1 MVISELSVKRPVFAM
16 VMSLALVILG
26 LLAQRGLAVREFP
39 AVSAPIVSV
48 QTDYRGAS
56 AEVIERRITQIIEN
70 EIAGISGVEKL
81 TSTSMDERSQ
91 ITVEFSL
98 DRDLDGAVND
108 VRERVA
114 LVSKRMPEEADPP
127 LIMKQDAGMD
137 ATMYID
143 LSSDK
148 RSLMEITDFVERNM
162 VDRLSVLDGVSTIRV
177 SGSRVLSVRIWLD
190 REALAARGLTVQD
203 VEDLLRRENV
213 ELPAGRIESVERE
226 FTLRTDAALRT
237 PQDFAG
243 LVLQRDNT
251 FVTRLGD
258 VADVRL
264 EPESTRL
271 LARSDGMPGLSLG
284 VVPQSQANIL
294 AVNQAVLAEIDN
306 MRDSVPSDIKIDVNV
321 DFSVFIRESMGEV
334 VKALVFAL
342 FMVLIVIFA
351 FLGSV
356 RATIIPAITIPVA
369 IISTFIVMA
378 VMEYSINT
386 LTLLGLVLAI
396 GLVVDDAIVVLE
408 NIVRRME
415 LGEPP
420 LIAAIKG
427 SQEIGFAVIA
437 TTVVLVAVFIPISFM
452 PGNVGRLFAEFGI
465 SLAAAVAFS
474 SFVALTLVP
483 MMASK
488 FFSRGIERKKVAI
501 LIDRFFNWTKTRYRK
516 LLVPVVAT
524 PLVSLVV
531 IAVLGLASF
540 GMFKVLPEE
549 YAPVEDRGMLFL
561 WMRAPEGSSLDYM
574 DRQVRIMEDIAIPYV
589 DKGYGKRVLVRS
601 GMGGGGGD
609 VNTAFAYM
617 PLMPW
622 SERDKSAQEIADEL
636 RAKVGQ
642 IPGMLVMVM
651 LPPSLNVRSSGQPL
665 IIVLGGTNYEDL
677 AEWSELVMNRAR
689 ENPNIVGLRSDW
701 FERKPKIKV
710 KVNRERAADLGVSLS
725 TVGRTLET
733 MMGSRVVTTFEDRGE
748 EYNVLLQARPEDR
761 ATPSDLEN
769 IYVRAERTGELIP
782 LASVVTL
789 TETSGPVELKR
800 FDRLRSISMTS
811 ALAPGYSLGEA
822 LKYMEKIIAEEV
834 PEGVRINY
842 DGESREF
849 KQSGS
854 SIYFTFA
861 LALVLSYL
869 VLAAQFESF
878 RHPLI
883 IMMTV
888 PMALFGG
895 LIGLI
900 VMDSSINVYSQIG
913 AIMLIG
919 LAAKNGILIVEF
931 ANQLRDRGVE
941 FYEAIIEA
949 AVVRLRP
956 VVMTSLCTAGGAIP
970 LILAFGAG
978 AESRRTIGAMVFFG
992 VTISVFLTL
1001 FLIPAVYAL
1010 IARGTQ
1016 SPDTVAREIEALQSN
1031 NAQAKSS
1038 GGGLDVGVGGSV
1050 VQKRA
1055 D

>member
-1 MVISELSVKRPVFAM
+1 MIISELSVKRPVFAA
-16 VMSLALVILG
+16 VMSMALVILG
-26 LLAQRGLAVREFP
+26 LLARERLAVREFP
-39 AVSAPIVSV
+39 AVSAPVVSV

-56 AEVIERRITQIIEN
+56 AEVVERRITQIIEN
-70 EIAGISGVEKL
+70 ELAGISGVEKL

-98 DRDLDGAVND
+98 DRDLEDAVND
-108 VRERVA
+108 VRERVSM
-114 LVSKRMPEEADPP
+114 VSKRMPEEADPP
-127 LIMKQDAGMD
+127 LIMKQDSGMD
-137 ATMYID
+137 ATMYVD

-148 RSLMEITDFVERNM
+148 RSLMEITDYVERNM
-162 VDRLSVLDGVSTIRV
+162 VDRLSVLDGVSAIRV

-190 REALAARGLTVQD
+190 RQALAARGLTVQD
-203 VEDLLRRENV
+203 IEDLVRRENV

-226 FTLRTDAALRT
+226 FTLRTDAGLRT
-237 PQDFAG
+237 PEDFAQ
-243 LVLQRDNT
+243 LVVRRDDNYI
-251 FVTRLGD
+251 TRLGD
-258 VADVRL
+258 VAEVRL
-264 EPESTRL
+264 EPESTRRI
-271 LARSDGMPGLSLG
+271 ARSDGKPGLSLG

-294 AVNQAVLAEIDN
+294 AVNQSVLAEIDR

-321 DFSVFIRESMGEV
+321 DFSVFIRESMQEV
-334 VKALVFAL
+334 IKALVFAL
-342 FMVLIVIFA
+342 TMVLVVIFA

-356 RATIIPAITIPVA
+356 RATLIPAITIPVA

-378 VMEYSINT
+378 AMGFSINT

-415 LGEPP
+415 LGQPP
-420 LIAAIKG
+420 LLAAIEG
-427 SQEIGFAVIA
+427 SREIGFAVVA

-488 FFSRGIERKKVAI
+488 FFAAGIERKKLAVQ
-501 LIDRFFNWTKTRYRK
+501 IDRFFKWVTSHYRR
-516 LLVPVVAT
+516 LLVPMVAR
-524 PLVSLVV
+524 PIAALGV
-531 IAVLGLASF
+531 IALLGAASF
-540 GMFKVLPEE
+540 GLFKTLPEE
-549 YAPVEDRGMLFL
+549 YAPVEDRAMMFL
-561 WMRAPEGSSLDYM
+561 WMRGPEGASLDYM
-574 DRQVRIMEDIAIPYV
+574 DRQLRLMEDITIPYV
-589 DKGYGKRVLVRS
+589 EAGYGKRVLVRS
-601 GMGGGGGD
+601 GMGSGAGD

-622 SERDKSAQEIADEL
+622 SERDMTAQELAAEL
-636 RAKVGQ
+636 RPKVGQ
-642 IPGMLVMVM
+642 IPGMLAMVM

-665 IIVLGGTNYEDL
+665 IVVLGGTDYAEL
-677 AEWSELVMNRAR
+677 ADWSQKVIDRAQ
-689 ENPNIVGLRSDW
+689 ENPGIVGLRSDW
-701 FERKPKIKV
+701 FERKPKIDV
-710 KVNRERAADLGVSLS
+710 EVDRSRAADLGVSLS
-725 TVGRTLET
+725 AVGRTLET

-748 EYNVLLQARPEDR
+748 EYNVLLQAQPDDR
-761 ATPSDLEN
+761 ATPNDLSN

-782 LASVVTL
+782 LASVVQL

-800 FDRLRSISMTS
+800 FDRLRSISLTS
-811 ALAPGYSLGEA
+811 ALASGYSLGEA
-822 LKYMEKIIAEEV
+822 LDYMEQIIAEEV

-849 KQSGS
+849 RQSGS

-861 LALVLSYL
+861 LALLLSYL

-895 LIGLI
+895 LIGLHI
-900 VMDSSINVYSQIG
+900 MDSSINVYSQIG

-931 ANQLRDRGVE
+931 ANQLRDQGVE
-941 FYEAIIEA
+941 FFEAIVEA
-949 AVVRLRP
+949 AAVRLRP

-1010 IARGTQ
+1010 IARGTK
-1016 SPDTVAREIEALQSN
+1016 SPDAVTRAVEALQGSDKT
-1031 NAQAKSS
+1031 A
-1038 GGGLDVGVGGSV
+1038 GGLSGAST

>member
-1 MVISELSVKRPVFAM
+1 MVISELSVKRPVFAV
-16 VMSLALVILG
+16 VMSLALVIAG
-26 LLAQRGLAVREFP
+26 LLAREQLAVREFP
-39 AVSAPIVSV
+39 AISPPIVSV

-56 AEVIERRITQIIEN
+56 AEVVERRITQVIEN

-81 TSTSMDERSQ
+81 TSSSMDERSQ
-91 ITVEFSL
+91 IKVEFSL
-98 DRDLDGAVND
+98 DRELDGAVND
-108 VRERVA
+108 VREKVSIVA
-114 LVSKRMPEEADPP
+114 QRMPEEADPP
-127 LIMKQDAGMD
+127 RVIKQDASMD
-137 ATMYID
+137 STMYVD

-148 RSLMEITDFVERNM
+148 RSLMDITDYVERNM
-162 VDRLSVLDGVSTIRV
+162 VDRLSVLDGVSAIRV

-190 REALAARGLTVQD
+190 REALAARDLTVQE

-213 ELPAGRIESVERE
+213 ELPSGRIESVDRE
-226 FTLRTDAALRT
+226 FTLRTNTGLSS
-237 PQDFAG
+237 PEDFAR
-243 LVLQRDNT
+243 LVLKHEGDH
-251 FVTRLGD
+251 VVRLGD

-264 EPESTRL
+264 EPESTRRI
-271 LARSDGMPGLSLG
+271 ARSDGVPGLSLG

-294 AVNQAVLAEIDN
+294 AVNQAVLQEIDR
-306 MRDSVPSDIKIDVNV
+306 MRSSVPDDIKIDINV

-342 FMVLIVIFA
+342 LMVLIVIFA

-356 RATIIPAITIPVA
+356 RATLIPAITIPVA
-369 IISTFIVMA
+369 IIATFMVMA
-378 VMEYSINT
+378 VMQYSVNT

-420 LIAAIKG
+420 LLAAIEG
-427 SQEIGFAVIA
+427 SKEIGFAVVA

-452 PGNVGRLFAEFGI
+452 SGNVGRLFGEFGI

-483 MMASK
+483 MLASK
-488 FFSRGIERKKVAI
+488 FFAGGIQRKPLAVKA
-501 LIDRFFNWTKTRYRK
+501 DRLFGAASARYRK
-516 LLVPVVAT
+516 LLTPVVSM
-524 PLVSLVV
+524 PLASVAV
-531 IAVLGLASF
+531 IVLLGGASF
-540 GMFKVLPEE
+540 GMYKTLPQE
-549 YAPVEDRGMLFL
+549 YAPVEDRGMLMV
-561 WMRAPEGSSLDYM
+561 WMRGPEGASLDYM
-574 DRQVRIMEDIAIPYV
+574 DRQLRIMEDMAIPYV
-589 DKGYGKRVLVRS
+589 DAGYGKRVLVRT
-601 GMGGGGGD
+601 GMGSGAGD

-622 SERDKSAQEIADEL
+622 SERDMSAQEIAGEL
-636 RAKVGQ
+636 RGKVGQ
-642 IPGMLVMVM
+642 IPGMLAMVM
-651 LPPSLNVRSSGQPL
+651 LPPSLNIRSSGQPL
-665 IIVLGGTNYEDL
+665 TLVLGGTSYEEL
-677 AEWSELVMNRAR
+677 AGWTDRILKRAQ
-689 ENPNIVGLRSDW
+689 ENPNIIGLRSDW
-701 FERKPKIKV
+701 FERKPKIDV
-710 KVNRERAADLGVSLS
+710 QVDRDRAADLGVSLS
-725 TVGRTLET
+725 AVGRTLET
-733 MMGSRVVTTFEDRGE
+733 MMGSRVVTSIENRGE
-748 EYNVLLQARPEDR
+748 EYNVLLQAHPDDR
-761 ATPSDLEN
+761 ATPSDLAN
-769 IYVRAERTGELIP
+769 IYVRAERTGELVP
-782 LASVVTL
+782 LASVVQL
-789 TETSGPVELKR
+789 SETSGPSELKR

-822 LKYMEKIIAEEV
+822 LEYMERIIAEEV
-834 PEGVRINY
+834 PEGVRISY

-849 KQSGS
+849 KEAGASF
-854 SIYFTFA
+854 YATFA
-861 LALVLSYL
+861 LALLLSYL

-878 RHPLI
+878 RHPFI

-895 LIGLI
+895 LIGLHL
-900 VMDSSINVYSQIG
+900 MGSSINVYSQIG

-931 ANQLRDRGVE
+931 ANQLRDRGTE

-1001 FLIPAVYAL
+1001 FLIPAMYAL
-1010 IARGTQ
+1010 IARGSQ
-1016 SPDTVAREIEALQSN
+1016 SPDTVAHEIEALQKAAVSRH
-1031 NAQAKSS
+1031 Q
-1038 GGGLDVGVGGSV
+1038 GGAAGPSI
-1050 VQKRA
+1050 VQKTA